1 MSMIRSTTAIALT
14 LGLLAALP
22 VGLAHQGWAAGSSSG
37 GSGSGNSSST
47 SSTGSSTNSNPG
59 DYDNAVAAVKAGNYN
74 QAIQLLQKV
83 VAASPQNPDALN
95 YLGFSYRK
103 TGSMTQALVYY
114 QKALDLQPK
123 HIGANEYMGELYL
136 EMKNLPKAE
145 ERLAVLKQTCL
156 NCEEYVELKEK
167 VEQYKKTGQT
177 S

>member
-1 MSMIRSTTAIALT
+1 
-14 LGLLAALP
+14 
-22 VGLAHQGWAAGSSSG
+22 
-37 GSGSGNSSST
+37 
-47 SSTGSSTNSNPG
+47 
-59 DYDNAVAAVKAGNYN
+59 
-74 QAIQLLQKV
+74 V
-83 VAASPQNPDALN
+83 VTASPRNPDALN

-103 TGSMTQALVYY
+103 TGNTGQALVNY

-156 NCEEYVELKEK
+156 DCEEYTELKEK
-167 VEQYKKTGQT
+167 IEQFKKTGQT

>member
-22 VGLAHQGWAAGSSSG
+22 VGLASQGWAAGSSSG
-37 GSGSGNSSST
+37 GSSSSRNSTSSST
-47 SSTGSSTNSNPG
+47 SSNPG
-59 DYDNAVAAVKAGNYN
+59 DYDNAVAAVKAGNYD
-74 QAIQLLQKV
+74 QAIPLLQKV

-95 YLGFSYRK
+95 WLGFSYRK
-103 TGSMTQALVYY
+103 TGSMSQALVYY

-136 EMKNLPKAE
+136 ELKDLPKAE

-156 NCEEYVELKEK
+156 DCEEYTELKEK
-167 VEQYKKTGQT
+167 IEQFKKTGQT

>member
-1 MSMIRSTTAIALT
+1 MSMIRSTTAIVLA

-22 VGLAHQGWAAGSSSG
+22 VGLARQGWAAG
-37 GSGSGNSSST
+37 T
-47 SSTGSSTNSNPG
+47 SSASSNSSNPG
-59 DYDNAVAAVKAGNYN
+59 GYDDAVAAVKAGNYD

-103 TGSMTQALVYY
+103 TGNARQALVYY
-114 QKALDLQPK
+114 RKALDLQPK

-156 NCEEYVELKEK
+156 DCEEYTELKEK
-167 VEQYKKTGQT
+167 IEQFKKTGQT